1 MHDELA
7 MNRMERSVDG
17 ATNVDT
23 AMSAVI
29 AACFYERR

>member
-7 MNRMERSVDG
+7 MNQTERSIDG

-23 AMSAVI
+23 ATPAFI
-29 AACFYERR
+29 AA